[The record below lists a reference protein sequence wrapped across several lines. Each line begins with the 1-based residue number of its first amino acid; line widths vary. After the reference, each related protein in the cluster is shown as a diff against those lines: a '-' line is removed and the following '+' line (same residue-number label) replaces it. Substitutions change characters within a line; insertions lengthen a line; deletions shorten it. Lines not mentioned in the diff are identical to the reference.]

1 MTIQRE
7 LLDNLLKKEQE
18 ETKGSCLAML
28 SLVETYLGVMGM
40 RDQAKY
46 IKDVADEVRQYVP
59 RGLPK

>member
-1 MTIQRE
+1 
-7 LLDNLLKKEQE
+7 
-18 ETKGSCLAML
+18 ML